1 MSDTPDAPE
10 VEPEE
15 APEAPEVEPTDEPE
29 TDAFDAD
36 RAREKIRKANS
47 EAVALRKRAKEAE
60 EKATAN
66 ADAGEKVTALE
77 AEILR
82 MRVALKHGLPESLA
96 ERLKGTT
103 EEELLADAEKLLDLL
118 GGKKPPTQQ
127 PKERLRGGGDPT
139 RDADPT
145 ANVDKFA
152 EEAFRR

>member
-1 MSDTPDAPE
+1 MSDTPDNPD

-15 APEAPEVEPTDEPE
+15 APEAPDEETPEQPDMEP
-29 TDAFDAD
+29 FDAD

-96 ERLKGTT
+96 KRLTGTT
-103 EEELLADAEKLLDLL
+103 EEELLADAEELLNLF

-127 PKERLRGGGDPT
+127 PKESLRGGGDPT
-139 RDADPT
+139 READPT
-145 ANVDKFA
+145 ADVDKFA
-152 EEAFRR
+152 ESIFKN